1 MFWEVR
7 RKDFLEMFA
16 HHIVTLALIT
26 YSYSL
31 KCASYA
37 EHVPPGFPLCDSIFC
52 WCPCPCSVQAVLP

>member
-1 MFWEVR
+1 MAQTPSVVQAIPALIFWEVR

-31 KCASYA
+31 GCA
-37 EHVPPGFPLCDSIFC
+37 P
-52 WCPCPCSVQAVLP
+52 

>member
-31 KCASYA
+31 GCAGNRGRA
-37 EHVPPGFPLCDSIFC
+37 LCHG
-52 WCPCPCSVQAVLP
+52 VQESDRETLLVSLCNNQRPV

>member
-31 KCASYA
+31 GCATRPWS
-37 EHVPPGFPLCDSIFC
+37 S
-52 WCPCPCSVQAVLP
+52 SVSWHSTK

>member
-1 MFWEVR
+1 MLMFWEVR

-31 KCASYA
+31 GCAGK
-37 EHVPPGFPLCDSIFC
+37 HD
-52 WCPCPCSVQAVLP
+52 WQRAVALKKTDGQTL